1 MKQAPIIDGPHAG
14 QVIDLSPTAPYPR
27 EVRLPMPTKP
37 RPLWARLTRTERV
50 PDDAVYLLCY
60 DTEAGAVYVY
70 AYSITY

>member
-1 MKQAPIIDGPHAG
+1 MKQATIIDGPHAG

-27 EVRLPMPTKP
+27 EVRLHMPTKF
-37 RPLWARLTRTERV
+37 RFTRTERV